1 MAKKTHKIGACE
13 WLEKIAHDLHFDAK
27 KAWNDPANKTLRDN
41 HPNHNLLCKGHI
53 LEVPEVQ
60 QKEVDGAT
68 DTTHKF
74 NVKGKAT
81 AKLNL
86 KLEHH
91 VDSPLEEEY
100 ELEIGG
106 ETFKGTSAKGEIKHE
121 IPINSDVG
129 VLRLTKRNA
138 ELTVHVGD
146 LNELVP
152 WAKKQCKIKGA
163 QARLANLA
171 YSAGPEKKGA
181 SKGKTLPLAVDGDI
195 GPKTR
200 AATDRF
206 QRWADAYSPGN
217 GLTAVELSPVDKII
231 GPLTSGCL
239 KKIHG
244 V

>member
-27 KAWNDPANKTLRDN
+27 KAWDDPGNKTLRDN
-41 HPNHNLLCKGHI
+41 HPDPNLICEGHI
-53 LEVPEVQ
+53 LEVPEPE
-60 QKEVDGAT
+60 QKEVNGAT

-74 NVKGKAT
+74 KVRGKAT

-91 VDSPLEEEY
+91 VDNPLEEDY

-106 ETFKGTSAKGEIKHE
+106 ETFKGTSTNGEIKHE
-121 IPINSDVG
+121 ISIKSDVG
-129 VLRLTKRNA
+129 VLRLPKRNV

-152 WAKKQCKIKGA
+152 WAKKQCKTKGA
-163 QARLANLA
+163 QARLNNLA
-171 YSAGPEKKGA
+171 FNSG
-181 SKGKTLPLAVDGDI
+181 SVDGII
-195 GPKTR
+195 GRRTR
-200 AATDRF
+200 RATKNY
-206 QRWADAYSPGN
+206 QEWAETYSPGN
-217 GLTAVELSPVDKII
+217 GLAEAKLSPIDSII
-231 GPLTSGCL
+231 GPLTAGCL
-239 KKIHG
+239 KKTHG

>member
-1 MAKKTHKIGACE
+1 MAKKKNKIGSCE
-13 WLEKIAHDLHFDAK
+13 WLEKIAYNLHFDVQ
-27 KAWNDPANKTLRDN
+27 KAWDDAGNKTLRDN
-41 HPNHNLLCKGHI
+41 HPDHNLLCKGHI

-74 NVKGKAT
+74 KVKGKAT

-106 ETFKGTSAKGEIKHE
+106 ETFKGTSTKGEIKHE
-121 IPINSDVG
+121 IPISSDVG
-129 VLRLTKRNA
+129 VLRLTKRNV

-146 LNELVP
+146 LNELEP
-152 WAKKQCKIKGA
+152 WAKKQCKTKGA
-163 QARLANLA
+163 QARLNNLA
-171 YSAGPEKKGA
+171 FNSG
-181 SKGKTLPLAVDGDI
+181 SVDGII
-195 GPKTR
+195 GRRTR
-200 AATDRF
+200 RATKNY
-206 QRWADAYSPGN
+206 QEWADTYSPGN
-217 GLTAVELSPVDKII
+217 GLAEAELSPIDSII
-231 GPLTSGCL
+231 GPLTAKCL
-239 KKIHG
+239 KKTHG

>member
-13 WLEKIAHDLHFDAK
+13 WLEKIAHSLHFDAK
-27 KAWNDPANKTLRDN
+27 KAWDDAGNKTLRDN
-41 HPNHNLLCKGHI
+41 HPDHNLLCKGHI

-74 NVKGKAT
+74 KVKGKAT

-106 ETFKGTSAKGEIKHE
+106 KTFKGTSTKGEIKHE
-121 IPINSDVG
+121 IPISSDVG
-129 VLRLTKRNA
+129 VLRLTKRNV

-152 WAKKQCKIKGA
+152 WAKKQCKTKGA
-163 QARLANLA
+163 QARLNNLA
-171 YSAGPEKKGA
+171 FNSG
-181 SKGKTLPLAVDGDI
+181 SVDGII
-195 GPKTR
+195 GRRTR
-200 AATDRF
+200 RATKRY
-206 QRWADAYSPGN
+206 QEWADTYSPGN
-217 GLTAVELSPVDKII
+217 GLAEAELSPVDRKL
-231 GPLTSGCL
+231 GTLTAKCL
-239 KKIHG
+239 KKTHG